1 VVNKLLVKRESNRV
15 EEEQLINP
23 TTRCSIVAKHY
34 SIKDVDIK
42 GIKEERDI
50 KVSNSKEQVKLQAS

>member
-1 VVNKLLVKRESNRV
+1 VVNKLLVKGEGNRV

-23 TTRCSIVAKHY
+23 TTRYSIVAKHY
-34 SIKDVDIK
+34 SIKDINIK

-50 KVSNSKEQVKLQAS
+50 KVSNNKEQVKLQAS

>member
-1 VVNKLLVKRESNRV
+1 LVKVVDELLVKGEGSRV

-23 TTRCSIVAKHY
+23 IARCSIVAKHY
-34 SIKDVDIK
+34 SIKDIDIK

-50 KVSNSKEQVKLQAS
+50 KVSNGKEQVRL